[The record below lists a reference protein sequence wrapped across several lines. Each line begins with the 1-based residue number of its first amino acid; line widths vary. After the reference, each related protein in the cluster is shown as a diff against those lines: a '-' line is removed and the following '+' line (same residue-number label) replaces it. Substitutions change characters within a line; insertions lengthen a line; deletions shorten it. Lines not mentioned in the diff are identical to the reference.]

1 MTTKS
6 KAKDKKA
13 RMLCADR
20 AQGKGGT
27 YEVDISYLG
36 KGGKKRHK
44 EKFLVTDCAI
54 GTDAIDA
61 VRVEMLARGFLE
73 DQIDFEEVIERKD
86 IKAREAEVLESGNPS
101 ENASSL
107 FPEQEPEEDEV
118 DTASIRKV
126 TFYAKISD
134 MAIKNGEHRTLTLK
148 LLIGGSA
155 CSQVSRELL
164 DTFRND
170 DILHI
175 TVEPSQLTDEDV
187 NPPHKKFLPSPM
199 SLKKDEQADEPK
211 TESYVCPYCQMPI
224 DVDKKHIPDKLQCP
238 SCAKWF
244 PISDGLDHVGDSVP
258 TGDGLFEDGKHETQ
272 EDRNARV
279 AAGDMVDAAI
289 GSEA

>member
-1 MTTKS
+1 MATKT

-20 AQGKGGT
+20 AQGKGKT
-27 YEVDISYLG
+27 YEVNISYLG

-44 EKFLVTDCAI
+44 EKFLVTDCAVQA
-54 GTDAIDA
+54 DATDA
-61 VRVEMLARGFLE
+61 VRIEMLAREFTE
-73 DQIDFEEVIERKD
+73 DQIDFDEVIERTD
-86 IKAREAEVLESGNPS
+86 IKPRESVVPESGNPP

-107 FPEQEPEEDEV
+107 FPDPEPEGDEV

-199 SLKKDEQADEPK
+199 APKKDEQEDEPK
-211 TESYVCPYCQMPI
+211 TFAYCCPYCMMPI

-244 PISDGLDHVGDSVP
+244 PISDGLDHSGDPVP
-258 TGDGLFEDGKHETQ
+258 AGDGLFEDGKHETQ